1 MTLRLMMIFFIV
13 VAVSCGSKKDKND
26 QYAPT
31 SEDAAS
37 TQEQPQAK
45 VHPGKSLY
53 GQYCSSCH
61 QTDGSGVPGMYPPLA
76 GTKYVNGD
84 AEWLV
89 ESLVNGL
96 EGPITVKGEEYNN
109 LMPPMDYLSD
119 KEIADILNYIRQS
132 FGNDAEAVTE
142 EQVSQIRA
150 SLKEGA

>member
-13 VAVSCGSKKDKND
+13 VAVSCGSKKGKND

-37 TQEQPQAK
+37 DQGQPQAK

-53 GQYCSSCH
+53 GQYCGSCH

-76 GTKYVNGD
+76 ETKYVNGD
-84 AEWLV
+84 VEWLV

-119 KEIADILNYIRQS
+119 KEIADILSYIRQS

-142 EQVSQIRA
+142 EQVKQIRA
-150 SLKEGA
+150 SLKKGA